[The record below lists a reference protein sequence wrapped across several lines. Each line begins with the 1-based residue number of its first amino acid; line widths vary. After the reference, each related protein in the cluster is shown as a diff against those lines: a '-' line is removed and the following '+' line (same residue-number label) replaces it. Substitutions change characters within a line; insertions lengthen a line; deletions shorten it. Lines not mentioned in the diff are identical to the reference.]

1 MHNAIT
7 WFEIPTPH
15 IARAQAFY
23 EAVLDRSGP
32 MGLQPALVLGAAM
45 GNQNVTSIR

>member
-1 MHNAIT
+1 MNNAIT

-23 EAVLDRSGP
+23 ELCWAEACDAR
-32 MGLQPALVLGAAM
+32 
-45 GNQNVTSIR
+45 